1 MEIRIKTPK
10 GVQVSSLNVGD
21 VVQYLDEYYMMTD
34 KKDYYTN
41 VWYCVDLRTGTLET
55 LKLNTIVFKLD
66 TVLTLSRI
74 GEET

>member
-10 GVQVSSLNVGD
+10 GVEVSSLNVGD
-21 VVQYLDEYYMMTD
+21 VIEYLDDYYMMTD
-34 KKDYYTN
+34 KKDYN
-41 VWYCVDLRTGTLET
+41 LELWYCVDLRTGVLET
-55 LKLNTIVFKLD
+55 LKFDKVVFKLD

>member
-10 GVQVSSLNVGD
+10 GVEVSSLNVGD
-21 VVQYLDEYYMMTD
+21 VVEYLGEYYMMTD
-34 KKDYYTN
+34 IKDYLKSIWN
-41 VWYCVDLRTGTLET
+41 CVDLRTGILES
-55 LKLNTIVFKLD
+55 LKFDTIVFKLD